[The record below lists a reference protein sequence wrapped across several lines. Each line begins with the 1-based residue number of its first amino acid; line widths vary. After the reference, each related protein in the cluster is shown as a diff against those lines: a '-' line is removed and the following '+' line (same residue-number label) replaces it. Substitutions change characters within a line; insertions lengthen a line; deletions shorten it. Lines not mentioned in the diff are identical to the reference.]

1 LVFRGFAGWFA
12 EVCEGQQEWY
22 SGTFVSLQG
31 EGFFYYFQEVLAM
44 SSQIVQVA
52 ERIRGLRTI
61 LDISVEEMARV
72 TDVSAEKYAR
82 LENGEEDFSFTF
94 LFKCAQRFGVDIG
107 ELVTGDV
114 PKLSFYTLV
123 RKGQGTPI
131 KRREGF
137 EYQHMALLLKER
149 KAEPFIVKAPYKAD
163 QQNAPIELSK
173 HNGQEFN
180 LVLEGRMK
188 IQLGSHVEYLDE
200 GDAVYYNST
209 HGHGMIAVD
218 GRDCVF
224 LSVVIPE
231 EAGKVE

>member
-1 LVFRGFAGWFA
+1 
-12 EVCEGQQEWY
+12 
-22 SGTFVSLQG
+22 
-31 EGFFYYFQEVLAM
+31 M

-61 LDISVEEMARV
+61 LDISVEEMAEV
-72 TDVSAEKYAR
+72 TDVTAEEYAR

-137 EYQHMALLLKER
+137 EYQHMAIFLKER
-149 KAEPFIVKAPYKAD
+149 KAEPFIVKAPYKAE
-163 QQNAPIELSK
+163 QQSAPIELST

-180 LVLEGRMK
+180 LVLEGRLK
-188 IQLGSHVEYLDE
+188 IQLGNHVEYLDE

-218 GRDCVF
+218 GKDCVF
-224 LSVVIPE
+224 LSVVIPDE
-231 EAGKVE
+231 VEKAE